1 MFFSSSSSVPL
12 YFFFSLSVW
21 VTYTDDYDPK
31 IERVNREVFLMIVIW
46 WVTSPWWQGQGCVL
60 IDSLAPISPVGTKDR
75 IVTGMLL
82 EETETS
88 QWICWE
94 SNRCHIFIFM
104 LKNYFHIRPCT
115 YTTPIQ
121 VFWNFNDSLRGR
133 VCVQTL
139 VHFFFSFCLFLFVFV
154 GWLAA
159 LHVCCYVNLVFKTI

>member
-1 MFFSSSSSVPL
+1 MDECSFPVHRLFR
-12 YFFFSLSVW
+12 YTFFFSLSVW

-104 LKNYFHIRPCT
+104 LKNYLHIRPCT

-121 VFWNFNDSLRGR
+121 VYLEIWMILWGWRGAS
-133 VCVQTL
+133 
-139 VHFFFSFCLFLFVFV
+139 FFLFFLFVFV
-154 GWLAA
+154 L
-159 LHVCCYVNLVFKTI
+159 LVFVCFCWLTCCNTCMLLC